1 MRKNSLKQKMLAGEG
16 TTNGWC
22 AFGSSYSA
30 EILGH
35 AGFDSVTVD
44 MQHGMFDFNAV
55 LPMLQ
60 ALSATPAVPIV
71 RVPWNDTAIIM
82 HALDA
87 GAYGIICPMV
97 NNRADAERLVAACRY
112 APVGMRSYGPARGL
126 LYGGPDYFDHAN
138 DEILVLA
145 MIETLEGMK
154 NLDEIL
160 ATHPTL
166 APRFAGATRLG
177 AVKGF
182 GLPLGSKRR
191 ALSGAGYCLLG
202 DAGSLIDPFS
212 GEGISHAMVS
222 GRHAAIWAVEA
233 VKKADFSPEFLQHY
247 DKAVYNRL
255 GQELRL
261 SRVMQR
267 LLNFPSLFNIIAN
280 RAVNN
285 PTLAETLSMMFM
297 DLDLRERLRK
307 PSFYFKLFFGGK

>member
-1 MRKNSLKQKMLAGEG
+1 MRKNTLKQKMLAGEG

-60 ALSATPAVPIV
+60 ALSATPTVPIV

-82 HALDA
+82 HVLDA

-126 LYGGPDYFDHAN
+126 LFGGADYPDHAN
-138 DEILVLA
+138 DEIVVLA
-145 MIETLEGMK
+145 MIETLDGIK

-160 ATHPTL
+160 ATPGLDGVYIGPNDL
-166 APRFAGATRLG
+166 ALVLG
-177 AVKGF
+177 ARV
-182 GLPLGSKRR
+182 GSDLSDKRCIDAIAHILAR
-191 ALSGAGYCLLG
+191 ATAHNKLAGIFCASGAVGAIRRKQG
-202 DAGSLIDPFS
+202 FT
-212 GEGISHAMVS
+212 MV
-222 GRHAAIWAVEA
+222 
-233 VKKADFSPEFLQHY
+233 
-247 DKAVYNRL
+247 
-255 GQELRL
+255 
-261 SRVMQR
+261 
-267 LLNFPSLFNIIAN
+267 
-280 RAVNN
+280 
-285 PTLAETLSMMFM
+285 TLSHEGSY
-297 DLDLRERLRK
+297 LTQAAKAQVAAALRE
-307 PSFYFKLFFGGK
+307 PPEGSVPAASTGY

>member
-1 MRKNSLKQKMLAGEG
+1 MRKNTLKQKMLAGEG

-60 ALSATPAVPIV
+60 ALSATPTVPIV

-82 HALDA
+82 HVLDA

-126 LYGGPDYFDHAN
+126 LFGGADYPDHAN
-138 DEILVLA
+138 DEIVVLA
-145 MIETLEGMK
+145 MIETLDGIK

-160 ATHPTL
+160 ATRGLDGVYIGPNDL
-166 APRFAGATRLG
+166 ALVLG
-177 AVKGF
+177 ARV
-182 GLPLGSKRR
+182 GSDLSDKRCIDAIAHILAR
-191 ALSGAGYCLLG
+191 AQAHNKLAGIFCASGAVGAIRRKQG
-202 DAGSLIDPFS
+202 FT
-212 GEGISHAMVS
+212 MV
-222 GRHAAIWAVEA
+222 
-233 VKKADFSPEFLQHY
+233 
-247 DKAVYNRL
+247 
-255 GQELRL
+255 
-261 SRVMQR
+261 
-267 LLNFPSLFNIIAN
+267 
-280 RAVNN
+280 
-285 PTLAETLSMMFM
+285 TLSHEGSYVTQAAKAQVAAA
-297 DLDLRERLRK
+297 LLEPPEGSVPA
-307 PSFYFKLFFGGK
+307 PSTGY